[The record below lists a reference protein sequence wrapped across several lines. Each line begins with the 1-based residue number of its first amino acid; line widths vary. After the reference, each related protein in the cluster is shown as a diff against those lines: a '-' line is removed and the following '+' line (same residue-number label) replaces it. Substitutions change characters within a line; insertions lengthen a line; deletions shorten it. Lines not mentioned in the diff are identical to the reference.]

1 MNTQTYTVQQDDTLS
16 TLAQRFGS
24 SVGQLQELNPFIHN
38 PNYIRAGWTLNIPT
52 PESAVSATASEPPVS
67 EVLKLERIPDVAEH
81 DTTNFCGAQA
91 CSESSHYYDILYE
104 VGQDSFWLMREHT
117 ADVLVKAAD
126 KLKKAVVT
134 TDADSRIK
142 ALNERG
148 LMEFFLEPKLSS
160 FLDTQKSQKYHEI
173 EQRLRELK
181 QEIKAFEAE
190 GAVKNGLKIDNTPL
204 LTAEQNREII
214 PRQKQFRELAPELRA
229 LETEAR
235 QQARKEGYRFLGGE
249 LFSPEAIEMG
259 KILELYIKQRQDLID
274 GKNPDFKQEEIDQF
288 RKVHAKLQGDLAAGV
303 YSTNINLVEW
313 VRESET
319 LFRYSEFTKTLMRAA
334 AYGIAL
340 PEFAL
345 HHPDEDISWG
355 IKRYRE
361 YHELLKKKA
370 ALEKGIETDFDNWL
384 RVGRQQPPS
393 SLFESERLQ
402 WQQLEN
408 TEKALKQDAEDI
420 IRARKPALHLLWEP
434 ETFTPKPEQRLV
446 RSNFPLREI
455 SVPTERERL
464 SHLSFKDLRNSLGRQ
479 AQKTLQEDLAK
490 IAAKTGNPN
499 FNINAGNLSDG
510 DALDYWFIHMDAKR
524 LKVQEGWFDTS
535 GFFAPERF
543 RAYLKAQGFYIEN
556 LRDDAEF
563 EAWGNGLKQM
573 LFKKSPLG
581 PLRLI
586 DNSPQARLIRCL
598 TPPQSNLH
606 SGATAKG
613 FQLSLNKGASTGVE
627 TFLDINLARGEVE
640 LVQFELPKRNQ
651 ATSVKAKYLNFRQQE
666 AEVDLGRFCL
676 EGGIK
681 AWGFAGASMLL
692 SANLALKPSDSKND
706 VELDTRRDAQRGITR
721 VDVHGLPN
729 ARADEV
735 INANL
740 NLFAGVQAG
749 IKISGSLQWAPP
761 KDLLTARSVQP
772 YNELDPSKKDWLTVA
787 SLGVNFSAAAGVG
800 AKGDFS
806 LSLQNGQII
815 LRLKAALIAGVGA
828 DGEFNFVLGY
838 KAMVHFLDIFNRE
851 LIRNEYHK
859 LDWIMP
865 EAFEY
870 FTKAQVL
877 VAAGMELQWLFL
889 LGYNKVNALYEAM
902 TAADRAGGM
911 AYTIVKNKQDR
922 ELMKWVAMLTPEGLG
937 SLLGTFLQ
945 LPKSFELTL
954 GASAPAEKYS
964 AAQSRSF
971 QRQAIEIILG
981 AIVANAYD
989 ETFYKY
995 GCIDT
1000 LALARRGFREAV
1012 ERIEG
1017 HVAKASYTENVY
1029 KLDDFMLDGALSDS
1043 EFPRLASLM
1052 EEYKKHRAV
1061 LSPDVMWRAETP
1073 TFETI
1078 MNLID

>member
-214 PRQKQFRELAPELRA
+214 PRQKQFRELAPQLRA

-235 QQARKEGYRFLGGE
+235 QQARKEGYRFLDGE
-249 LFSPEAIEMG
+249 LFSPEAIEMRR
-259 KILELYIKQRQDLID
+259 ILELYIKQRQDLID
-274 GKNPDFKQEEIDQF
+274 GKNPDFKQEEIDRF
-288 RKVHAKLQGDLAAGV
+288 RKVHAKLQADLAAGV

-370 ALEKGIETDFDNWL
+370 ALEKGIETDFDNWM

-524 LKVQEGWFDTS
+524 LKVQDDWFDTS

-627 TFLDINLARGEVE
+627 AFLDINLARGEVE
-640 LVQFELPKRNQ
+640 VVQFELPKRNQ
-651 ATSVKAKYLNFRQQE
+651 ATSVKAKYINFRQQE

-706 VELDTRRDAQRGITR
+706 VELDTRRDVQRGITR
-721 VDVHGLPN
+721 VDVYGMPN
-729 ARADEV
+729 VRADEV

-772 YNELDPSKKDWLTVA
+772 SNDLDPSKKDWLTVA

-877 VAAGMELQWLFL
+877 VAAGMELQWVFL
-889 LGYNKVNALYEAM
+889 LGYNRVNLFYENVTAGKRSGAMAHALY
-902 TAADRAGGM
+902 
-911 AYTIVKNKQDR
+911 KNKKNTD
-922 ELMKWVAMLTPEGLG
+922 LMKWLAKLTPEALG
-937 SLLGTFLQ
+937 ALLSTL
-945 LPKSFELTL
+945 LKAPREFEL
-954 GASAPAEKYS
+954 GGGGREKAESYT
-964 AAQSRSF
+964 ALQARSF
-971 QRQAIEIILG
+971 QQHAIEIVFG
-981 AIVANAYD
+981 AIVESARSRMFCAL
-989 ETFYKY
+989 
-995 GCIDT
+995 GCDDPVG
-1000 LALARRGFREAV
+1000 LAQRNFKEAII
-1012 ERIEG
+1012 RISG
-1017 HVAKASYTENVY
+1017 IKKASDYHLNVY
-1029 KLDDFMLDGALSDS
+1029 AVDDFMLVNVPSIDPFLGRGEMLGNYKDYRAMLGSD
-1043 EFPRLASLM
+1043 
-1052 EEYKKHRAV
+1052 V
-1061 LSPDVMWRAETP
+1061 VWRAESP
-1073 TFETI
+1073 TFDNI
-1078 MNLID
+1078 LRDL